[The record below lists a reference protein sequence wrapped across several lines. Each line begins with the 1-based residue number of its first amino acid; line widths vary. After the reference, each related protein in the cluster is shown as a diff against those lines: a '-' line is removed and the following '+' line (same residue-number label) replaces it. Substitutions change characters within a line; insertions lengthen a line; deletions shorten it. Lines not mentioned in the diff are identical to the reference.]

1 MKTLSLIALAAL
13 FVFSAAVALAADSAP
28 VVNLTFDKPDTFQD
42 WQFEFG
48 GVEHTEAFSKDDA
61 GGKKDSGS
69 LEVIMKFPAK
79 DGEHK
84 GAYTYTFPEPLDA
97 TKLEKLELDLKVVN
111 GSASDSQGDNGYY
124 TLAFRNDAGDW
135 DEKFQDSIRVSDG
148 WRHVSEQ
155 IDSDTKSLKSIT
167 FQLWGGPDQNIS
179 GPVTLR
185 LDNFKL
191 IPKASAAKGA
201 AAK

>member
-1 MKTLSLIALAAL
+1 MKPLSLVVMAAL
-13 FVFSAAVALAADSAP
+13 FSARAALALAADSAP
-28 VVNLTFDKPDTFQD
+28 VVDLNFDKPDTIQD

-69 LEVIMKFPAK
+69 MEVVMKFPAS

-84 GAYTYTFPEPLDA
+84 GAYTFTLPEPIDA
-97 TKLEKLELDLKVVN
+97 TKLDKLELDIKVVD
-111 GSASDSQGDNGYY
+111 GSAPDSQGDNGYFSV
-124 TLAFRNDAGDW
+124 AFRNDAGDW
-135 DEKFQDSIRVSDG
+135 DEKFQDSVRVSDG

-155 IDSDTKSLKSIT
+155 IDSDTKSLKSVT
-167 FQLWGGPDQNIS
+167 FQLWGGPDQNIN
-179 GPVTLR
+179 GQVTLR

-191 IPKASAAKGA
+191 IPKAGA

>member
-1 MKTLSLIALAAL
+1 MKTLSLIVIAAL
-13 FVFSAAVALAADSAP
+13 FVSPIGFALAADSAP
-28 VVNLTFDKPDTFQD
+28 VVNLTFDKPDDIQD
-42 WQFEFG
+42 WSFEFG
-48 GVEHTEAFSKDDA
+48 GVEHTEAFSHDDA

-69 LEVIMKFPAK
+69 LEVVMKFPAK

-84 GAYTYTFPEPLDA
+84 GAYTFTLPEPIDA
-97 TKLEKLELDLKVVN
+97 TKLEKLELDLKVVD
-111 GSASDSQGDNGYY
+111 GSAPDSQGDNGYFSV
-124 TLAFRNDAGDW
+124 AFRNDAGDW

-155 IDSDTKSLKSIT
+155 IDSDTKSLKSVT

-191 IPKASAAKGA
+191 IPKAIAKNA